1 MQHRH
6 NPTSRAATERW
17 TPEALRVR
25 GSGMTETWLRPNRR
39 VLLLAAVP
47 VAAVGVAGGAI
58 MGSGWGW
65 WAWAL
70 GGALS
75 ATAAWGM
82 ALLAIQM
89 FRPRISFTGEE
100 VCFHLGSLTPHAV
113 PLRHVEAFF
122 LGQGPSG
129 VPEPAGKEG
138 EAVNLIARL
147 SRKAPEW
154 ASREVKPALGRWCDG
169 YVTIRGAWCEP
180 LSGATVGRLNRRLGE
195 LSRAA
200 KEDADTQV
208 EA

>member
-1 MQHRH
+1 
-6 NPTSRAATERW
+6 
-17 TPEALRVR
+17 
-25 GSGMTETWLRPNRR
+25 MTETWLRPNRR
-39 VLLLAAVP
+39 VLLLAAFP
-47 VAAVGVAGGAI
+47 VAAIGAAGGAI

-70 GGALS
+70 GGSVSIGAGWAML
-75 ATAAWGM
+75 
-82 ALLAIQM
+82 LLAIQM
-89 FRPRISFTGEE
+89 FRPRISFNGEE
-100 VCFHLGSLTPHAV
+100 VCFHLGSIKPHAV

-122 LGQGPSG
+122 LGQSPSG
-129 VPEPAGKEG
+129 VPEAPGKQG

-154 ASREVKPALGRWCDG
+154 ESQAVKPALGRWCDG

-180 LSGATVGRLNRRLGE
+180 LSGATVGRLNRRLAE

-200 KEDADTQV
+200 KEEPDARV